1 MKAKSEVFD
10 EFSTYLSTFLTAFFS
25 QKTIVSNLCNLL
37 EFDEFRNQASF
48 RTEFLTIFFVFV
60 FEETEKSNTQFS
72 SWLFRPKLRRRFSI
86 LSFCYERNSWTF
98 SVSRFVVEKDEN
110 KEVDVRFFGIL
121 WSFWSNKFKF
131 KLTTQSI
138 VWIWRVLIWR

>member
-25 QKTIVSNLCNLL
+25 QKTIDSNLCNLL
-37 EFDEFRNQASF
+37 EFDEFRNQASFPAFELF

-98 SVSRFVVEKDEN
+98 SVSRFEFPFLFMIEIPAFY
-110 KEVDVRFFGIL
+110 EVFGPIN
-121 WSFWSNKFKF
+121 SKSN
-131 KLTTQSI
+131 
-138 VWIWRVLIWR
+138 

>member
-10 EFSTYLSTFLTAFFS
+10 EFLTYLSTFLTAFFS
-25 QKTIVSNLCNLL
+25 QKTIDSNLCNLL
-37 EFDEFRNQASF
+37 EFDEFRNQASFPAFELF

-86 LSFCYERNSWTF
+86 LSFCYERNS
-98 SVSRFVVEKDEN
+98 
-110 KEVDVRFFGIL
+110 
-121 WSFWSNKFKF
+121 
-131 KLTTQSI
+131 
-138 VWIWRVLIWR
+138 